1 MDIGVANNQTY
12 RNQYHF
18 TDDFTTTEEE
28 YPSINDQD
36 KINQTIKENPYRSNV
51 NIEGGEVVMQPDLTA
66 LFKAQGKR
74 HSRGGMDVYL
84 RPESF
89 IFSDFK
95 DLAFTEADHKMMELK
110 EGGNFKK
117 QNNTPAEVLKRN
129 VDVKHYNTLVAN
141 LGDPKQDDLAKK
153 SSSLMLEKYIQT
165 LGNIAFLQ
173 EGKKNFPDG
182 LPYFSNGSAPVYDPA
197 VKDNVMESKQFAKYG
212 GNVMGNPYSDNPTAQ
227 WGGFPYLQ
235 RLAQQQKAVQQ
246 QSGTVPPN
254 LPKKVTNP
262 VTGDTEYLPPYKPPM
277 PQGYGTQKQLQQQLS
292 EYNRLTGNTVP
303 LDYQGLLQARR
314 DVMKNYPEF
323 VKYYYQTQHTPI
335 NNSLFNKNPALK
347 DYSMEE
353 LLNTYED
360 LPKGAKNPL
369 YGNELID
376 YQKLNFKTQQELDDF
391 IKGKNP
397 IKRGD
402 QVIGYD
408 DPTRKG
414 RFYIPS
420 LTPQPTTP
428 DECPCGMD
436 RLGQCLPCTDPTPD
450 TPTPNQ
456 DKIPTPNPVNGDG
469 QGQKRADW
477 EFTPWQKISQLYNW
491 GQYANVKRYMP
502 YRSRYVATYAEPSL
516 LNPEQAVG
524 DAKAMANQQLQSL
537 GTLNPILR
545 NAQASASY
553 GQALNTI
560 PGIRAQ
566 YDNQNSQITNQFRQY
581 NNQVRNNESMVNMQN
596 DQNYYQQAVTARA
609 NFDNMRTF
617 TANNAMNNVLRDV
630 ETNQK
635 LAYNLLTQNNP
646 AYGFDWRTGNFYRN
660 PKSILDTQSIA
671 PQETFQNMVDQVQ
684 KLKSSGLS
692 DQVISALV
700 RGQYFK
706 QAAPYFSQQNVPPPF
721 VQKMGGPVKKRNPYK

>member
-51 NIEGGEVVMQPDLTA
+51 NIEGGEVVIQPDLTA

-84 RPESF
+84 RPNSF
-89 IFSDFK
+89 VFSDFK
-95 DLAFTEADHKMMELK
+95 DLAFDEDDHEIMELK

-129 VDVKHYNTLVAN
+129 IDIKHYNTLVAN

-165 LGNIAFLQ
+165 LGNIAYLQ
-173 EGKKNFPDG
+173 ESKKNFPDG
-182 LPYFSNGSAPVYDPA
+182 LPYFSAGTAPVYDPSI
-197 VKDNVMESKQFAKYG
+197 KENVVESKQFAKYG
-212 GNVMGNPYSDNPTAQ
+212 GNIYRSEGGTIFDNLTSSIKGIGLDSSECPCGRLVNGECAPCSEAQ
-227 WGGFPYLQ
+227 LKE
-235 RLAQQQKAVQQ
+235 LSSKAVKGTLNDVKGMRKIGNIKNTDYYH
-246 QSGTVPPN
+246 SGTDPMSYSVPKGVKGN
-254 LPKKVTNP
+254 I
-262 VTGDTEYLPPYKPPM
+262 GSY
-277 PQGYGTQKQLQQQLS
+277 QQW
-292 EYNRLTGNTVP
+292 
-303 LDYQGLLQARR
+303 
-314 DVMKNYPEF
+314 KNAIQSM
-323 VKYYYQTQHTPI
+323 V
-335 NNSLFNKNPALK
+335 NKGATL
-347 DYSMEE
+347 
-353 LLNTYED
+353 ED
-360 LPKGAKNPL
+360 LVKQGHGTKEGLSKLFTFNNP
-369 YGNELID
+369 GTDKFVSITNEI
-376 YQKLNFKTQQELDDF
+376 
-391 IKGKNP
+391 
-397 IKRGD
+397 
-402 QVIGYD
+402 
-408 DPTRKG
+408 PT
-414 RFYIPS
+414 S
-420 LTPQPTTP
+420 P

-436 RLGQCLPCTDPTPD
+436 RFGQCIPCGDQNQNTPS
-450 TPTPNQ
+450 NQ
-456 DKIPTPNPVNGDG
+456 DQLPVPNPVNGDG

-477 EFTPWQKISQLYNW
+477 QFTPWQKISQLYNW
-491 GQYANVKRYMP
+491 GQFANVKRYMP
-502 YRSRYVATYAEPSL
+502 YRSRYNATYAEPSL

-524 DAKAMANQQLQSL
+524 DAKAMANQTIQSL
-537 GTLNPILR
+537 GALNPIMR
-545 NAQASASY
+545 NAQAAATY

-617 TANNAMNNVLRDV
+617 TANNAMNNVMRDV

-646 AYGFDWRTGNFYRN
+646 AYNFDWNSGNFTRTN
-660 PKSILDTQSIA
+660 KSILDVQGDAKSDMLSQYADMIGKDFDKMDATQKINFFKALIA
-671 PQETFQNMVDQVQ
+671 KGFTPSQAGAPNFFQ
-684 KLKSSGLS
+684 KK
-692 DQVISALV
+692 
-700 RGQYFK
+700 
-706 QAAPYFSQQNVPPPF
+706 
-721 VQKMGGPVKKRNPYK
+721 GGKIRNPYKK